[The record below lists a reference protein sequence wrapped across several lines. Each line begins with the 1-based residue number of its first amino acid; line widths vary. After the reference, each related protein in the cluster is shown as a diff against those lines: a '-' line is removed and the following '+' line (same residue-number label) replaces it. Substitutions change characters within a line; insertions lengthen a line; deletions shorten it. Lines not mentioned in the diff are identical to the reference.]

1 VPTFAALVLARDKR
15 GIAVELKGKK
25 EDVEEILQKRVER
38 EIREGEI
45 RAVRNLGGLREGEE
59 FNCCYCLCNGGGM
72 GSAVGWVV
80 KEVREGKSVL
90 LCTERL
96 DRLPI

>member
-1 VPTFAALVLARDKR
+1 
-15 GIAVELKGKK
+15 VELKGKK

-72 GSAVGWVV
+72 GSAVVLLMDMAVGWVV
-80 KEVREGKSVL
+80 NEVREGKSVL
-90 LCTERL
+90 LCRERL
-96 DRLPI
+96 GRLPIE